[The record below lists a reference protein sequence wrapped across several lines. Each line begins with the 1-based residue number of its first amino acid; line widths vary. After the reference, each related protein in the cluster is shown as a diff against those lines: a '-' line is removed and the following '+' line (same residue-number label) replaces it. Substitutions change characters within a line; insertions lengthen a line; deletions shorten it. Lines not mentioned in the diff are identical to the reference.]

1 MTTPTIQPSYQS
13 FCRLTQNDDS
23 SDFRFFIKYEQEQQ
37 IQQTEIKTT
46 LNKARIISQKVN
58 TFYQSDPTIE
68 SIELYIPF
76 HFKLL
81 KDQTQIKDKIDQIF
95 QKIIESTSK
104 PISVS
109 EEEIFLLTLLLRSID
124 YHEKDEHVSFEFTKF
139 ISTIEEAISL
149 LSTSFH
155 LESIKFLSEHFVG
168 FLKSDMFQ
176 KIDEEII
183 LDIIDFHVHQNKQQ
197 NRSGQSDEYSQI
209 FNIFKDNN
217 EPLFLMHF
225 LLQIDEERLSKDM
238 TEYIICHID
247 GEIAS
252 NETALLAEIAKKYF
266 QEKEKQFSNFHFDY
280 TGSLQTFIIPNDGN
294 YEIEAIGAAGSGG
307 NTYGTNFTSKGGK
320 GAKIV
325 AHFRFNKGEV
335 IDIVVGGI
343 GTSKQA
349 TQKEGTSGGGGG
361 GTFIFKRI
369 EKVSDDR
376 YQFTKGDIKY
386 ETLLV
391 VAGGSG
397 GEDSGHYNRNSSG
410 YDGEASNY
418 KSPNNFTAYSTYTY
432 SDQSSDSDSQVKCIP
447 QFIKYDAKGTFYEN
461 GDGIS
466 RGGYGCGGSR
476 NNDFAPGGG
485 WCQGSNSGQ
494 ATSWS
499 LDTKAV
505 GTDGFNENN
514 GSVTIKYKC

>member
-1 MTTPTIQPSYQS
+1 MATPTIQPSYQS

-23 SDFRFFIKYEQEQQ
+23 SDFTFLIKYEQEQKLQQ
-37 IQQTEIKTT
+37 IEIKTT

-58 TFYQSDPTIE
+58 TYYQSDPTLQ
-68 SIELYIPF
+68 SIEIIIPF
-76 HFKLL
+76 HLKLL
-81 KDQTQIKDKIDQIF
+81 KDQTQIKERIDQIF
-95 QKIIESTSK
+95 QEIIESTNK

-109 EEEIFLLTLLLRSID
+109 EEEIFLLTLLLRSIE
-124 YHEKDEHVSFEFTKF
+124 YQEKDKHVSFEFTKF

-155 LESIKFLSEHFVG
+155 LEAVKFLSEHFIG

-183 LDIIDFHVHQNKQQ
+183 LDIIDFYIRQNKQQ
-197 NRSGQSDEYSQI
+197 NRSEKSDEYKQI
-209 FNIFKDNN
+209 FNVFRDNN
-217 EPLFLMHF
+217 EPHFLMHF
-225 LLQIDEERLSKDM
+225 LLRIDEESHDKDM
-238 TEYIICHID
+238 TEYIIDHID
-247 GEIAS
+247 GEIALKEFS
-252 NETALLAEIAKKYF
+252 ILAEIAKKHF
-266 QEKEKQFSNFHFDY
+266 QEQEKKFYTFQIDY
-280 TGSLQTFIIPNDGN
+280 TGSLQTFMIPYDGK
-294 YEIEAIGAAGSGG
+294 YEIEAIGASGSGG

-325 AHFRFNKGEV
+325 ANFGFKKGDV
-335 IDIVVGGI
+335 IDIVVGGM

-369 EKVSDDR
+369 KSITDDR

-391 VAGGSG
+391 AAGGSG
-397 GEDSGHYNRNSSG
+397 GEESSYYNRDSTG

-418 KSPNNFTAYSTYTY
+418 KSPNNFTAYSTYSHTPN
-432 SDQSSDSDSQVKCIP
+432 DADSRVKCIP
-447 QFIKYDAKGTFYEN
+447 QFIQYDAEGTFYERGN
-461 GDGIS
+461 GIS
-466 RGGYGCGGSR
+466 RGGYGCGGSYATS
-476 NNDFAPGGG
+476 FAPGGG
-485 WCQGSNSGQ
+485 WCQGSNEKQ

-499 LDTKAV
+499 LDTKAI